1 MQFLRSRPVDDDDH
15 YCFNPTLEITTYPN
29 IGSMISVLELLL
41 RTWCGSAVSWKIISF
56 ALVGIC
62 NTVVDFAAFTFAY
75 EILTLSLVASNVMAW
90 LVAVTFSYVLNTL
103 TTFHRETGRV
113 LRRNDYLN
121 FVASGV
127 LGVIATTTTLVV
139 LSSYLHVMIAKLAS
153 ILVGFIVNFTMS
165 NFFVFR
171 RRKR

>member
-1 MQFLRSRPVDDDDH
+1 
-15 YCFNPTLEITTYPN
+15 
-29 IGSMISVLELLL
+29 
-41 RTWCGSAVSWKIISF
+41 VSWKIISF
-56 ALVGIC
+56 ALVGTC
-62 NTVVDFAAFTFAY
+62 NTAVDFAAFTFAY

-90 LVAVTFSYVLNTL
+90 FVAVTFSYVLNTL
-103 TTFHRETGRV
+103 TTFHHETGRV
-113 LRRNDYLN
+113 FRRQDYLN

-139 LSSYLHVMIAKLAS
+139 FSSYLHVMVAKLAS

-171 RRKR
+171 RRV

>member
-1 MQFLRSRPVDDDDH
+1 
-15 YCFNPTLEITTYPN
+15 
-29 IGSMISVLELLL
+29 
-41 RTWCGSAVSWKIISF
+41 
-56 ALVGIC
+56 
-62 NTVVDFAAFTFAY
+62 
-75 EILTLSLVASNVMAW
+75 MAW

>member
-15 YCFNPTLEITTYPN
+15 YCYNPTLEITTYPN
-29 IGSMISVLELLL
+29 IGSMIPVLELLL

-75 EILTLSLVASNVMAW
+75 EILTLSLIASNVMAW